1 LQRQRGIALGGFRS
15 GDCALAVEIGKRVL
29 GLLPG
34 RHGHTKLTER
44 VGDVVELVQRPG
56 QLTLERVVLGLV
68 ALGGHG
74 GVLLAGAVPRANV
87 DAAATINPHLMASKV
102 SVFARVA

>member
-1 LQRQRGIALGGFRS
+1 VASLIAAAACGIALGGFRS

-56 QLTLERVVLGLV
+56 
-68 ALGGHG
+68 
-74 GVLLAGAVPRANV
+74 
-87 DAAATINPHLMASKV
+87 
-102 SVFARVA
+102 